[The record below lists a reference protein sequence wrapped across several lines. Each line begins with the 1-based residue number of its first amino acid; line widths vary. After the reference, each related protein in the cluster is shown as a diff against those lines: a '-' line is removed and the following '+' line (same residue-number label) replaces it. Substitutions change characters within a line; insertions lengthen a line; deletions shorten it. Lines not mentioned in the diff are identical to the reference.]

1 VLLRRLQTFLARADE
16 RAGPGLPRFVRR
28 ERPERTG
35 VVRGRSGAVVVAQR
49 FGSALNLNLHFHA
62 LVLDGV
68 YASASPFERPVFHP
82 AEPLTDRDVAWIDYP
97 PKSSPKAR
105 SFCRNT

>member
-1 VLLRRLQTFLARADE
+1 MAETAMHLADE
-16 RAGPGLPRFVRR
+16 VLP
-28 ERPERTG
+28 
-35 VVRGRSGAVVVAQR
+35 AVPIRQWVLSFPMAQR